1 MVQEACAA
9 LIDAPVTVMVPE
21 PAAAATAPA
30 AVTVGAPPQL
40 SVTLGA
46 AAITR
51 PAGSVSLNVR
61 PLRAGAP
68 AGFAIVKLSV
78 AACPT
83 PIVTGANALVRDAS
97 GCTVRPLAVTALVT
111 RASALMLPAAFVY
124 GPPTTLDVTSTV
136 TTHEATVAFIAA
148 AVTVTTPPPAGAETN
163 AGLAASAPPAGQ
175 LDCTLGAAATSTL
188 AGSVSVKLMPD
199 CAGLPAP
206 FVIVKVSVEV
216 PPWLIVA
223 GAKALLSEACENGT
237 ASCRATVEISPAA
250 VSFNETLVEALAL
263 ALATPTETAHAVAPV
278 IDTDPLPAAAV
289 TAPAPDGQVVVT
301 LGAAATT
308 TFAGSVSVKLMPLCA
323 GLPAPFVSVKVSVEV
338 PPTSITVGAK
348 PLLSEACTTVSTW
361 LVTPLV
367 STPPTVMLPAPFV

>member
-30 AVTVGAPPQL
+30 PDGQVVVTFGAAATATFAGSASVKLIPDCAGLPAPLASVKVSVDVPPASMTAGANALLSDACAMVSVWWATLLASNPPTVTLPAPLVYALAVLLVTSTVTVQVAPPATLTPLPPTVKVPLPAAAVTVGAPPQL

-51 PAGSVSLNVR
+51 LAGSVSLNVR

-97 GCTVRPLAVTALVT
+97 GCTVRPLAGPGLLM
-111 RASALMLPAAFVY
+111 RASALMLPPAFVY

-148 AVTVTTPPPAGAETN
+148 AVTATTPPPAGAEPN
-163 AGLAASAPPAGQ
+163 AGP
-175 LDCTLGAAATSTL
+175 AAT
-188 AGSVSVKLMPD
+188 
-199 CAGLPAP
+199 
-206 FVIVKVSVEV
+206 
-216 PPWLIVA
+216 
-223 GAKALLSEACENGT
+223 
-237 ASCRATVEISPAA
+237 
-250 VSFNETLVEALAL
+250 
-263 ALATPTETAHAVAPV
+263 
-278 IDTDPLPAAAV
+278 
-289 TAPAPDGQVVVT
+289 
-301 LGAAATT
+301 
-308 TFAGSVSVKLMPLCA
+308 
-323 GLPAPFVSVKVSVEV
+323 
-338 PPTSITVGAK
+338 
-348 PLLSEACTTVSTW
+348 
-361 LVTPLV
+361 
-367 STPPTVMLPAPFV
+367 